1 MMNGKII
8 KATAD
13 DSPTISNILAKTW
26 RIAYKGIV
34 PQSYLNSLPDDY
46 WSDPFRNWINNNL
59 LTAWLIC
66 ENAVPVGCI
75 AYGHSREEKFSNW
88 CEIVSI
94 YVLPGYWRKGYG
106 RSLLEKAL
114 SDLTQKGYRH
124 CYLWVLKENYRAR
137 KFYEKHG
144 FRCNQDE
151 YYMEIHNKVVTGVRY
166 VTAL

>member
-1 MMNGKII
+1 M
-8 KATAD
+8 
-13 DSPTISNILAKTW
+13 
-26 RIAYKGIV
+26 
-34 PQSYLNSLPDDY
+34 
-46 WSDPFRNWINNNL
+46 
-59 LTAWLIC
+59 
-66 ENAVPVGCI
+66 
-75 AYGHSREEKFSNW
+75 
-88 CEIVSI
+88 
-94 YVLPGYWRKGYG
+94 LPGYWRKGYG

-114 SDLTQKGYRH
+114 SDLAQKGYRH